1 MIQLFN
7 YVFYAA
13 FGTFVI
19 LFYILILHKV
29 EESVTVSTGYLLKLS
44 TEQLLYVE
52 LRMTMAE
59 VYFFDIRLKQYVK
72 LRN

>member
-7 YVFYAA
+7 NVFYAA
-13 FGTFVI
+13 FGMFVI

-29 EESVTVSTGYLLKLS
+29 EESVTVPTGYLLKLS
-44 TEQLLYVE
+44 TLQLLYVE
-52 LRMTMAE
+52 LRITTAE